1 MTALDSLVESPEFPQ
16 DFQEETA
23 EDVPELLD
31 VHITVDSRA
40 AGLRADVGLTRLMRR
55 MRRHTARAVL
65 ENLGVTG
72 YLGRTVRPGTRLIL
86 GEELYWQRRL
96 KEEPPLP
103 ENIPI
108 IWQDEWSI
116 AVNKP
121 MGIPVHATARY
132 FRFSI
137 MAYMHK
143 HFPQNTPQVAH
154 RLDMDTTG
162 VLLLYLPGNG
172 HYFKNLFAERLT
184 KKSYIAIV
192 QGVIAEEGFT
202 VDADIAPDPDTRL
215 KGIRMKIVPKGQ
227 GMTSLTEVKVL
238 ARSPKYTLV
247 RCFPHTGRQHQIRLH
262 MFHAGYPLV
271 GDRLYGQSDD
281 FFKSAAAG
289 LISEEDIVSEVF
301 MRRQALHAYS
311 LSFPRPDGTKATIYA
326 PLPADMAT
334 FLEENFP
341 AGAPPELLTATMC

>member
-1 MTALDSLVESPEFPQ
+1 MVSSLSNQAVAPNALPENPI
-16 DFQEETA
+16 DYQEDGDADT
-23 EDVPELLD
+23 PELID
-31 VHITVDSRA
+31 VRLTVDSRA
-40 AGLRADVGLTRLMRR
+40 AGLRADIGLTRLMRR

-65 ENLGVTG
+65 EQLGVTG
-72 YLGRTVRPGTRLIL
+72 YLGRTVRPGSRLIL
-86 GEELYWQRRL
+86 GEELHWQRRL

-103 ENIPI
+103 EHIPI

-121 MGIPVHATARY
+121 VGIPVHATARY
-132 FRFSI
+132 FRFSV

-143 HFPQNTPQVAH
+143 HFPENTPQVAH

-192 QGVIAEEGFT
+192 QGVVSEDNFT
-202 VDADIAPDPDTRL
+202 IDADIAQDPDTRL

-227 GMTSLTEVKVL
+227 GMSSLTEVKVL
-238 ARSPKYTLV
+238 ARSDKYTLV
-247 RCFPHTGRQHQIRLH
+247 HCFPRTGRQHQIRLH

-281 FFKSAAAG
+281 FFKAAAAG
-289 LISEEDIVSEVF
+289 LISEEDIVKEVF

-311 LSFPRPDGTKATIYA
+311 LSFPRPNGTTATIYA
-326 PLPADMAT
+326 PLPDDMSE
-334 FLEENFP
+334 FLAENFSGGVP
-341 AGAPPELLTATMC
+341 DLTK